1 MSQINGY
8 IYIDTSTTPPK
19 GVSIDDVR
27 TALNDSHRD
36 IGNLCVSTK
45 INPWSLNK
53 PVRLGTPYQSAG
65 WQASS
70 AGNYGIVPYRIGTG
84 AQALSTLYNFA
95 FDGAMNGWT
104 YEKPRGLATYSEWYR
119 LMDFNGYDHHSPN
132 PWSGWTGVSSVVRG
146 SSAWFGLDNVV
157 AGWDESSFQPVTPSS
172 IYYGDILLQM
182 GLSTTAYLSASY
194 FGVAIF
200 NSSGACV
207 SVATC
212 QNQMGA
218 SPSSTFLDANWSCGF
233 DDISWSAGNY
243 RAIPFFWITDTN
255 QPMPSGWTSI
265 QYGEIY
271 TIPYTQPKTVS
282 VVASDDPSV
291 ATIYLTGSCGV
302 DDETSSSL
310 IIGLSPIIGM
320 NGPNTYTLQRVW
332 IRLYPESGSGDLYLY
347 DTSTDSD
354 YTPATLSGDGN
365 SWYLVDQPSGDT
377 GLTNCP
383 SQITARKILGGSYT
397 VNVLATVVSNGGAI
411 ITVSK
416 NYPIS

>member
-95 FDGAMNGWT
+95 FDGAMNGWA

-119 LMDFNGYDHHSPN
+119 LMDFNGYDHHAPN
-132 PWSGWTGVSSVVRG
+132 PWSGWTGVATVIRG
-146 SSAWFGLDNVV
+146 GSAWFGLDDVV
-157 AGWDESSFQPVTPSS
+157 SDWDGVPGS
-172 IYYGDILLQM
+172 IYYGNILLQM
-182 GLSTTAYLSASY
+182 GLTMTSYLSSCY

-200 NSSGACV
+200 TSSGACV
-207 SVATC
+207 GVTTC

-218 SPSSTFLDANWSCGF
+218 SPSMSFIDANWSCGF
-233 DDISWSAGNY
+233 ENVSWNAGNY
-243 RAIPFFWITDTN
+243 YAVPFFWITDTN

-271 TIPYTQPKTVS
+271 TIPYTQPKAVS

-291 ATIYLTGSCGV
+291 AAVYLSGGCGI

-310 IIGLSPIIGM
+310 VIGFAPVIGI
-320 NGPNTYTLQRVW
+320 NGPSVYTLERVW
-332 IRLYPESGSGDLYLY
+332 IRLYSESGAGDNYLY
-347 DTSTDSD
+347 DTSRDD
-354 YTPATLSGDGN
+354 NYTPATLSGDGET
-365 SWYLVDQPSGDT
+365 WALVDQSGGAA

-383 SQITARKILGGSYT
+383 SQVTVSKILSGNYT
-397 VNVLATVVSNGGAI
+397 VNVLAQVKSHGGAI

-416 NYPIS
+416 DYPIN